1 MAALKQ
7 RIDEEKANR
16 IIYVT
21 DMGQQPHFDLVFAAT
36 RKVNWLKDDQV
47 LTSILLLFLSRY

>member
-47 LTSILLLFLSRY
+47 VTFILFLWRY